1 MIGNH
6 LAAPED
12 GVEQPSQL
20 KRWVRE
26 PLLHFLLIGA
36 ALFAI
41 YSWLN
46 PTAANS
52 DTSSRI
58 ELTNEDIRQLEL
70 GWIAQWKRPPNPE
83 EMRNLVEERV
93 REEILYREALALG
106 LDRGD
111 TIVKRRLAQKVEL
124 LSDDVSDLP
133 DPSPEE
139 LRQWYASH
147 DSQFAWPAR
156 FTFRHIYFSANKRG
170 AQAEA
175 DARFA
180 LEKADQAGD
189 KRLGDEFMFKD
200 FYVNATSDEIA
211 SVFGAR
217 FSEEL
222 INLKPGSWSGPIES
236 GLGWHLVRVE
246 STIPRRMREFEEVE
260 LPDLKAQWT
269 LAQRL
274 ERRRE
279 HFAAIRARYEVVLPK
294 PSAPATTAMAAAS
307 GPSGNP

>member
-6 LAAPED
+6 LTPPED
-12 GVEQPSQL
+12 VAEQPSHL

-46 PTAANS
+46 PPAADS
-52 DTSSRI
+52 DTSNRI
-58 ELTNEDIRQLEL
+58 ELSNDDIRQLEMS
-70 GWIAQWKRPPNPE
+70 WIAEWKRPPNPE
-83 EMRNLVEERV
+83 EMRNLIEERV

-111 TIVKRRLAQKVEL
+111 TIVKRRMAQKVES

-133 DPSPEE
+133 DPPLEE

-147 DSQFAWPAR
+147 DSQFALPAR
-156 FTFRHIYFSANKRG
+156 LTFRHVYFSVNKRG
-170 AQAEA
+170 AEAEEA
-175 DARFA
+175 ARLAF
-180 LEKADQAGD
+180 EKIDQAGD

-200 FYVNATSDEIA
+200 SYANFTPDEIA
-211 SVFGAR
+211 SVFGTR
-217 FSEEL
+217 FSEAL
-222 INLKPGSWSGPIES
+222 IDLDPGGWSGPIES

-246 STIPRRMREFEEVE
+246 SIVPQRVREFDEV
-260 LPDLKAQWT
+260 DLTEIKVQWT

-279 HFAAIRARYEVVLPK
+279 RFTAIRARYEVVLPK
-294 PSAPATTAMAAAS
+294 PSAPATAAVAAAS
-307 GPSGNP
+307 GPPGNP

>member
-6 LAAPED
+6 GTRPED
-12 GVEQPSQL
+12 VAQQPSQL
-20 KRWVRE
+20 KRWMRE

-46 PTAANS
+46 PPPAKP

-58 ELTNEDIRQLEL
+58 ELTNDDIRQLEMS
-70 GWIAQWKRPPNPE
+70 WSAQWKRPPNPE
-83 EMRNLVEERV
+83 EMRTLIEERV

-111 TIVKRRLAQKVEL
+111 TIVKRRMAQKVES

-156 FTFRHIYFSANKRG
+156 FTFRHVFFSTNRRG
-170 AQAEA
+170 AQAEEA
-175 DARFA
+175 ARLA

-189 KRLGDEFMFKD
+189 KGLGDEFMFKD
-200 FYVNATSDEIA
+200 FYVNSTADEIA
-211 SVFGAR
+211 TVFGAS

-222 INLKPGSWSGPIES
+222 SNLKPGGWSGPIES
-236 GLGWHLVRVE
+236 GLGWHLVRME
-246 STIPRRMREFEEVE
+246 SATPRRVREFEEVE
-260 LPDLKAQWT
+260 PPEIKTQWT

-279 HFAAIRARYEVVLPK
+279 RFTAIRARYEVVLPQ
-294 PSAPATTAMAAAS
+294 PSLPATAAVAAAL
-307 GPSGNP
+307 GPPGNP